1 MAATRPMTPM
11 DLLKFNPCN
20 LDHLTETYNIGF
32 YLDYFTRWPNLCKV
46 IEGENGQIEAYI
58 LGKVE
63 ASPKAAPAGPYDPSL
78 KIYQKKHSNYLPW
91 HAHIT
96 CLTVAPSARRLGH
109 ATLLSEALEQVGDEQ
124 DAWFVDLFVRVEN
137 EAAIKLYKK
146 MGYRFA
152 TRSGT
157 ELVLTG
163 SSYSIYRR
171 ITDYYNDGADA
182 FDMRKPLKRDKQRK
196 TVRPNGENIKVDPS
210 EVW

>member
-1 MAATRPMTPM
+1 MASIARLMTPM

-46 IEGENGQIEAYI
+46 IENENGQIEAYI

-63 ASPKAAPAGPYDPSL
+63 ASPFPAPIEPYDPSL
-78 KIYQKKHSNYLPW
+78 KIYQKKFSNYLPW

-109 ATLLSEALEQVGDEQ
+109 ATKLSEALEQVGDEQ

-137 EAAIKLYKK
+137 EAAIKLYEK
-146 MGYRFA
+146 MG
-152 TRSGT
+152 
-157 ELVLTG
+157 
-163 SSYSIYRR
+163 YSIYRR
-171 ITDYYNDGADA
+171 ITDYYNDGSDA